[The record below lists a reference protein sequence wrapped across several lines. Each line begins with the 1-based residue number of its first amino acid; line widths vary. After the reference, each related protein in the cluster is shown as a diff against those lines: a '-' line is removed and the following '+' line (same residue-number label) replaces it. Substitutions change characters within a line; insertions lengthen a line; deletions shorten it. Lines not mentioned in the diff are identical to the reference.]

1 MRKENSRLSG
11 YFTASGIDKMT
22 LADIKKNME

>member
-1 MRKENSRLSG
+1 MRKENSRLAG
-11 YFTASGIDKMT
+11 YFTASGVNNMM